1 MLVDERES
9 SNAGLTIFVQDFKK
23 GKDSGRDKSESLRGM
38 TYIPDGRL
46 RRC

>member
-1 MLVDERES
+1 VLVDERES

-23 GKDSGRDKSESLRGM
+23 GEDSGRDKSESLWGM
-38 TYIPDGRL
+38 TYITPERL